1 MVGGLG
7 FLIPFNL
14 MLTKT
19 EKIANPS
26 ITFTLTDGFSVQM
39 RQLSIGRM
47 ADLDAYVR
55 GKFMQNTFKA
65 LDGLDSDYRSQ
76 VIQNMA
82 VAAQQLTWSDRVSTV
97 IFETEEDGLAFYTFK
112 HIESDFKGD
121 FNDWKERFNKDRD
134 GNANLFYAARWAL
147 YFSHNPAVGEEPKDP
162 DVLYQWIDE
171 ALLAGLP
178 LNIILESTP
187 SQIAMLIG
195 DRKAIES
202 MSDGKVHFRDQAEFR
217 AWVEARKKGA
227 EAQP

>member
-1 MVGGLG
+1 
-7 FLIPFNL
+7 

-26 ITFTLTDGFSVQM
+26 ILLTLSDGYSVPM
-39 RQLSIGRM
+39 RQLSIRRM

-55 GKFMQNTFKA
+55 GKFMRNTFIA
-65 LDGLDSDYRSQ
+65 LDGLEHEYRSQ

-82 VAAQQLTWSDRVSTV
+82 VAAQQLVWYDKAATV

-112 HIESDFKGD
+112 HVEGDFKGD
-121 FNDWKERFNKDRD
+121 FNDWKERFNQDRD

-147 YFSHNPAVGEEPKDP
+147 YFSNRPAEGTEKDP
-162 DVLYQWIDE
+162 EILYKWIDQ
-171 ALLAGLP
+171 ALNAGLP

-195 DRKAIES
+195 DRKAMENMES
-202 MSDGKVHFRDQAEFR
+202 GKLYFRDQAEFI
-217 AWVEARKKGA
+217 AWVEARKQEA
-227 EAQP
+227 EE

>member
-1 MVGGLG
+1 
-7 FLIPFNL
+7 

-26 ITFTLTDGFSVQM
+26 IMLTLTDGFSVPM
-39 RQLSIGRM
+39 RQLTIGRM

-55 GKFMQNTFKA
+55 GKFMKNTFNAIKELA
-65 LDGLDSDYRSQ
+65 HDDRVQ

-82 VAAQQLTWSDRVSTV
+82 IAAQQLVWYDKAATV

-112 HIESDFKGD
+112 HIEGDFNGN
-121 FNDWKERFNKDRD
+121 FNDWKELFNQDRG

-147 YFSHNPAVGEEPKDP
+147 YFSNRQSSGDEPKDP
-162 DVLYQWIDE
+162 DILYKWIDE

-195 DRKAIES
+195 DRKAMES
-202 MSDGKVHFRDQAEFR
+202 VESGKIHFRDQAEFR
-217 AWVEARKKGA
+217 AWVEARKMETADGGQQTA
-227 EAQP
+227 VEEEGE

>member
-1 MVGGLG
+1 
-7 FLIPFNL
+7 

-19 EKIANPS
+19 ERIANPS
-26 ITFTLTDGFSVQM
+26 IMLTLADGFGVPM
-39 RQLSIGRM
+39 RQLTIGRM

-65 LDGLDSDYRSQ
+65 LEGLDPDYRSQ

-82 VAAQQLTWSDRVSTV
+82 VAAQQLTWSDKAATV

-112 HIESDFKGD
+112 HVESDFKGN
-121 FNDWKERFNKDRD
+121 FNGWKERFNHDRD

-147 YFSHNPAVGEEPKDP
+147 YFSSNPAAGEEPKDP
-162 DVLYQWIDE
+162 DILYKWIDK

-195 DRKAIES
+195 DRKAMEN
-202 MSDGKVHFRDQAEFR
+202 MNDGKVHFRDQAEFR
-217 AWVEARKKGA
+217 AWVEERSK
-227 EAQP
+227 ES